1 MIEEINNLFLFFNL
15 SMIKL
20 RYCLV
25 CYMLGYKI
33 CLSRI
38 FIGFKILYKFIEVKI
53 LEGFMLLVLDLFYI
67 YLKLICVFMNNN
79 KSYMVI

>member
-38 FIGFKILYKFIEVKI
+38 VVGFKIWYKFFVFKI

-67 YLKLICVFMNNN
+67 FKIDLCVY
-79 KSYMVI
+79 K